1 MGKINKGKNEQM
13 TRKNAREPLIKAA
26 RDLFSVKGYDGTGV
40 DEIAESIGIKGPT
53 IYKYFKNKEDLLKA
67 VIETSEDEYAEG
79 MVGSLDDLAEKID
92 SGEALK
98 AYVLKT
104 LTFTLKN
111 DTAKK
116 MRKLV
121 TMEQYRNATLSKQA
135 TWHQLIFLKKIY
147 TTIFIKMMERGQMMK
162 GDAELIALEFISPIT
177 IMIQLI
183 DREPKKKKEA
193 LETIEKHID
202 MFLERYEFV

>member
-1 MGKINKGKNEQM
+1 M

-26 RDLFSVKGYDGTGV
+26 RDLFSVKGYDGTSV

-53 IYKYFKNKEDLLKA
+53 IYKYFKNKEALLKA
-67 VIETSEDEYAEG
+67 VIENSDDEYAEG
-79 MVGSLDDLAEKID
+79 MVGALDDLAEKID

-98 AYVLKT
+98 AYALKA

-135 TWHQLIFLKKIY
+135 TWHQLIFLKKVLAVANCY
-147 TTIFIKMMERGQMMK
+147 S
-162 GDAELIALEFISPIT
+162 L
-177 IMIQLI
+177 
-183 DREPKKKKEA
+183 
-193 LETIEKHID
+193 
-202 MFLERYEFV
+202 